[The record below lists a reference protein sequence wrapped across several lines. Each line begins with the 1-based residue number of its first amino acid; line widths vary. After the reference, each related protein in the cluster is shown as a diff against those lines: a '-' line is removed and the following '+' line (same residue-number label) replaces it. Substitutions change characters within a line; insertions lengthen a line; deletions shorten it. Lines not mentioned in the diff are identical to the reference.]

1 MEHTLLF
8 LKTVISA
15 FYAFCSVETEPSI
28 FFHIECTVLFYLFV
42 NLFVYRS
49 FETLKARP
57 SDQFHGPTF
66 SIAIW
71 KQ

>member
-1 MEHTLLF
+1 MEYTLLF
-8 LKTVISA
+8 VKTVISA

-28 FFHIECTVLFYLFV
+28 FFHIECMVLFYLFV
-42 NLFVYRS
+42 HRS
-49 FETLKARP
+49 FETQKARP

>member
-8 LKTVISA
+8 VKTVISA

-28 FFHIECTVLFYLFV
+28 FFHIECMVLFY
-42 NLFVYRS
+42 LFVYRS

-57 SDQFHGPTF
+57 SDQFHGPNF

>member
-1 MEHTLLF
+1 MEYTLLF
-8 LKTVISA
+8 VKTVISA

-28 FFHIECTVLFYLFV
+28 FFHIECKVLFY
-42 NLFVYRS
+42 LFVYRS

>member
-1 MEHTLLF
+1 MEYTLLF
-8 LKTVISA
+8 VKTVISA

-28 FFHIECTVLFYLFV
+28 FFHIECMVLFYLFV
-42 NLFVYRS
+42 YRG